1 MEQEKSSV
9 VTMKKNSRK
18 GSISSM
24 FMHADGVDLLLM
36 IFGFIGS
43 VGDGL
48 LTPLVLFITSH
59 LMNNIGTGSS
69 AVSLTDSFS
78 NSINK
83 VLSLSLSLSLSLI
96 HTRGYTHE
104 HNRKTK
110 SNWVWFL
117 WVTECIGSS
126 VLGLWV
132 ICGLFPRWV
141 SL

>member
-48 LTPLVLFITSH
+48 ITPLVLFISSH
-59 LMNNIGTGSS
+59 LMNNIGAGSS
-69 AVSLTDSFS
+69 AVSLADSFS
-78 NSINK
+78 NSINTRLEDDGGSSQSK
-83 VLSLSLSLSLSLI
+83 QPSCSLSGDSDGQSQVPAS
-96 HTRGYTHE
+96 G
-104 HNRKTK
+104 
-110 SNWVWFL
+110 
-117 WVTECIGSS
+117 
-126 VLGLWV
+126 LGDT
-132 ICGLFPRWV
+132 
-141 SL
+141 S

>member
-24 FMHADGVDLLLM
+24 FMHTDGVDFLLM
-36 IFGFIGS
+36 LFGFIGS

-83 VLSLSLSLSLSLI
+83 VPSLSLSLSLS
-96 HTRGYTHE
+96 YTHVDTRM
-104 HNRKTK
+104 HT
-110 SNWVWFL
+110 
-117 WVTECIGSS
+117 TEKKNLTGF
-126 VLGLWV
+126 GF
-132 ICGLFPRWV
+132 CG
-141 SL
+141 